1 MKNESLV
8 NLSLSYQKIFIYLV
22 TLTLYLKQ
30 IYQLLLQTISI
41 EVFFL
46 EKNMKV
52 KYLGT
57 LFAAS
62 VLSLGLLTSCATPEG
77 GQTDTGGDAPA
88 DSTAPADPNAAP
100 PADAN
105 Q

>member
-1 MKNESLV
+1 
-8 NLSLSYQKIFIYLV
+8 
-22 TLTLYLKQ
+22 
-30 IYQLLLQTISI
+30 
-41 EVFFL
+41 
-46 EKNMKV
+46 MKV